1 MPPSV
6 WGAQGWNRGQ
16 NMNCSREMMRL
27 YAVTDRSW
35 LNGQTLYEQVEQA
48 LKGGVTL
55 VQLREKGLGAE
66 QFLQEARQIQQLCRR
81 FGVPLIINDSIE
93 VALAVDADGVHLGQ
107 DDANAAQARQ
117 LLGKEKIIGVSAHN
131 VQEALQA
138 VQDGADYLG
147 SGAVFGS
154 GTKTNVSTLPMQT
167 LREICS
173 AVPIPV
179 VAIGGITEQN
189 LQQLSGSGIAGA
201 AVVSAIFA
209 QENIEEA
216 AIRLRGLLSQM
227 QLD

>member
-1 MPPSV
+1 
-6 WGAQGWNRGQ
+6 
-16 NMNCSREMMRL
+16 MNCSREMMRL

-167 LREICS
+167 LRQRCN

-179 VAIGGITEQN
+179 VASGGITEQN

>member
-1 MPPSV
+1 
-6 WGAQGWNRGQ
+6 
-16 NMNCSREMMRL
+16 MRL

-117 LLGKEKIIGVSAHN
+117 LLGKDKIIGVSAHN

-189 LQQLSGSGIAGA
+189 LQHLSGSGISGA

>member
-1 MPPSV
+1 
-6 WGAQGWNRGQ
+6 
-16 NMNCSREMMRL
+16 MNCSREMMRL

-117 LLGKEKIIGVSAHN
+117 LLGKDKIIGISAHN

>member
-1 MPPSV
+1 
-6 WGAQGWNRGQ
+6 
-16 NMNCSREMMRL
+16 MRL

-107 DDANAAQARQ
+107 DDTNAAQARQ
-117 LLGKEKIIGVSAHN
+117 LLGKDKIIGVSAHN